1 MRAGGQRR
9 LAATHNRAVPSG
21 DLITLELLALVA
33 SVVAGAFGALAG
45 IGGGLIIVPLLTVA
59 LGVPIQLAI
68 AASLLGVIAVST
80 SAGATYLRR
89 GLADRRLGLV
99 LLVATSVGG
108 VIGGYTAGLLDE
120 RTLSAI
126 FGVVLVAV
134 AIQMLRGR
142 DRPAPPVADVASRL
156 ELDSS
161 YIEPTTG
168 EEVAYRARRLG
179 IGAVVSVFAGALS
192 GLLGVGGGVVNV
204 PTMNLLMGVPIRVAL
219 TTSTYML
226 AATAAASAVLYY
238 SRGQID
244 PLLAAP
250 VVVGVVIGAQA
261 GARFASR
268 VSQHLLQLVFVA
280 VALFFAVQ
288 MLLRAAGAA

>member
-1 MRAGGQRR
+1 M
-9 LAATHNRAVPSG
+9 LT
-21 DLITLELLALVA
+21 TELLALLAAVG
-33 SVVAGAFGALAG
+33 AGAFGALVG
-45 IGGGLIIVPLLTVA
+45 VGGGLIIVPLLTVG

-89 GLADRRLGLV
+89 GLVDRRLGIV
-99 LLVATSVGG
+99 LLVATTSGG
-108 VIGGYTAGLLDE
+108 ILGGYTAGLLDA

-126 FGVVLVAV
+126 FGMVLVAV
-134 AIQMLRGR
+134 SVQMVRGR
-142 DRPAPPVADVASRL
+142 GGPVAEVPEVAGRH
-156 ELDSS
+156 ELASS
-161 YIEPTTG
+161 YVEPTSG
-168 EEVAYRARRLG
+168 ELVAYRARRVG
-179 IGAVVSVFAGALS
+179 FGAVISIFAGALS

-250 VVVGVVIGAQA
+250 VVVGVVAGAQL
-261 GARFASR
+261 GARLGQRLSQR
-268 VSQHLLQLVFVA
+268 VLQLVFIA

-288 MLLRAAGAA
+288 MLWLAVSG